1 MQDYYAILG
10 VDHGASPDSLKLAY
24 RRLARKYHPDLK
36 ANCSPEEQAFIQ
48 ARMAEL
54 NEAYSVLS
62 NSKSRREY
70 DERLRLESLLT
81 TKSAGPAVTRTV
93 SGSADISASRIGS
106 SRVGSSRPDVNSSV
120 VTQFSGHLRER
131 FLSQK
136 SAFSWQPA
144 RFEGFDWGL
153 EALGWFSHY
162 CIAVR
167 AFALLDGAAARKF
180 VNYSEAVLQ
189 RARRRMKSNY
199 FVFLLPFR
207 QMAEWE
213 SVSNQINSFLSGKN
227 GASPHAAD
235 TSVILLD
242 MHHSRIVRLGAR
254 FSDPNFE
261 HLLQS
266 IRTAG

>member
-1 MQDYYAILG
+1 LQDFYAILG
-10 VDHGASPDSLKLAY
+10 LDPSASQESLKVAY

-36 ANCSPEEQAFIQ
+36 VNCSVEEQASVQ
-48 ARMAEL
+48 SRMADL
-54 NEAYSVLS
+54 NEAYATLS

-81 TKSAGPAVTRTV
+81 SSKSGGKSVHNSVTATAEVRHSRVSAPAV
-93 SGSADISASRIGS
+93 
-106 SRVGSSRPDVNSSV
+106 RPRHEVDTSV
-120 VTQFSGHLRER
+120 VHQFSGHLRER
-131 FLSQK
+131 LITQK
-136 SAFSWQPA
+136 SAFTWQTA

-153 EALGWFSHY
+153 ESSDWFSHY

-167 AFALLDGAAARKF
+167 SFASLDSATARKF
-180 VNYSEAVLQ
+180 VNYSERVLQ
-189 RARRRMKSNY
+189 HAKRRMKRNF

-207 QMAEWE
+207 QIDEWE
-213 SVSNQINSFLSGKN
+213 SVSNQINALLNRKN
-227 GASPHAAD
+227 RAGASVGNTA
-235 TSVILLD
+235 VILLD

-254 FSDPNFE
+254 FSDQQFE